1 MGKEEQIKVFL
12 FAGYAG
18 AYEVIKGFLENNTNL
33 VGVLFA
39 PENIKRLGW
48 RARIKNVLSSGRF
61 KEPIRVLKKYKV
73 PFYFVSD
80 YNGVEAE
87 NILQGSGAD
96 VLLLY
101 GTKIIKPNI
110 LSIPKIGTLN
120 AHSAILPKFR
130 GSRSEFWI
138 LYYGDLERA
147 GVTIHWVTPGLDEG
161 DIFLQERL
169 PVEVSDTPRTLREKS
184 RPLSGKLFSMAIK
197 SIEAGKL
204 LRIPQDANEV
214 TKFKRPKPEDVEA
227 YNTHYPLGRVK
238 KAVGWLLNS
247 GIQNP
252 SGTRIAGDIDVG
264 GGFNVWFNPLSK
276 SFSYVYTEISGYA
289 VTTLVYLY
297 REFKDE
303 IFLER
308 AKLTGDWLLNI
319 QDDSGAFPTAF
330 YRDDKERKPN
340 EFVTFDIGMVTNS
353 LVNLYRETNDEK
365 YLNSAQKATDW
376 LLQYIKNDGSIAAMV
391 DQNGDIKDYDGT
403 WSTQSGSFHCK
414 LGIGLLNLFD
424 LTKEKRY
431 KKAAVDLCEYAL
443 TRQRKD
449 GQFLTYGKQLGT
461 NLHPHSYSAEGLFV
475 VGKYLGNEIFLE
487 SAQRAAKWSIENA
500 ENGIA
505 PRLKHDDN
513 LNYNERVDILAQVYR
528 LCRIFSLDD
537 KRVDEMLH
545 KIISYQSNA
554 ADKREYGGFKFGKSS
569 SGENLPHVNAWVTM
583 FAIQALLLSKK
594 EKSLDLFLL
603 I

>member
-18 AYEVIKGFLENNTNL
+18 AYEVIKGLLENNINL
-33 VGVLFA
+33 VGILFA
-39 PENIKRLGW
+39 PESIQRLGW
-48 RARIKNVLSSGRF
+48 RARIKNFLSSGKF
-61 KEPIRVLKKYKV
+61 KEPASALNKHKV
-73 PFYFVSD
+73 PFYFVPD
-80 YNGVEAE
+80 YNGVDAE

-204 LRIPQDANEV
+204 LRIPQNANEV
-214 TKFKRPKPEDVEA
+214 TKFKRPEPEDVEA
-227 YNTHYPLGRVK
+227 YNAEYPLGRVK
-238 KAVGWLLNS
+238 KAMGWFLNS

-252 SGTRIAGDIDVG
+252 SGTKVLDDRDVS
-264 GGFNVWFNPLSK
+264 GGFNAWFNPISE

-297 REFKDE
+297 KEFKDE

-308 AKLTGDWLLNI
+308 AKLTGNWLLSI
-319 QDDSGAFPTAF
+319 QDVSGAFPTAF
-330 YRDDKERKPN
+330 YRDGKENKPN
-340 EFVTFDIGMVTNS
+340 EFVTFDIGMVTNGM
-353 LVNLYRETNDEK
+353 VNLYKETGDER
-365 YLNSAQKATDW
+365 YLNSAKKSADW
-376 LLQYIKNDGSIAAMV
+376 LLKYIKHDGSIAAMV
-391 DQNGDIKDYDGT
+391 DQSGNIKDFDGT
-403 WSTQSGSFHCK
+403 WSTQSGSFHSK

-424 LTKEKRY
+424 CTKEEKY
-431 KKAAVDLCEYAL
+431 KKAAVGLCEHAL

-487 SAQRAAKWSIENA
+487 SAQRATKWAIKNT
-500 ENGIA
+500 ENGIV
-505 PRLKHDDN
+505 PRLKHDDS
-513 LNYNERVDILAQVYR
+513 LNYNERVDILAQVFR
-528 LCRIFSLDD
+528 LCKIFSLND
-537 KRVDEMLH
+537 KGVDEVLH

-554 ADKREYGGFKFGKSS
+554 ANIRQYGGFKFGKSS
-569 SGENLPHVNAWVTM
+569 SGEDLPHINAWVTM
-583 FAIQALLLSKK
+583 FAIQAILLSKRGK
-594 EKSLDLFLL
+594 NLEPFLL